1 MSNVIKDSRSQNG
14 EADLSDAK
22 TAENSV
28 IESKYQ
34 IRAILTMA
42 LPKKIR

>member
-1 MSNVIKDSRSQNG
+1 VIKDSRSQYG
-14 EADLSDAK
+14 VADLSEAN

-34 IRAILTMA
+34 IKATLTIA